1 MTLNKKQKVSP
12 RQDKRQK
19 PRLLNERYALSG
31 EPISGG
37 ISDVY
42 QAVDLL
48 NDQRKVAI
56 KLFRNKELKSEILQE
71 SYRRELQALSDLT
84 HPNIIELFD
93 HGIDIETNRYY
104 LVLEWIKNDLTS
116 QFEWSRGKQWKT
128 FYQDFGKP
136 ILEALAFA
144 HSNSYVHR
152 DIKPTNI
159 LVQEDFTVKI
169 ADFGIAKIKNLL
181 YPGVTLAQFAT
192 MPYAPPEFDDG
203 SYTYTR
209 DVFAFGVLALE
220 CLSSGNIQTHADL
233 HPALESLSIH
243 KEIKDILAK
252 AMHLDNP
259 SVRPENAAVLL
270 AQLNN
275 VEARQRNVASK
286 KKIPVTPLNK
296 PIAAL
301 KIEFGIE
308 DERKILDIINAELQ
322 NAYIKRAPQREPER
336 TEGFSNREQ
345 FYLIGASLSFRVA
358 VDSKEKNK
366 FVIISTTTRMA
377 PSKLEDRKEDA
388 MECPYSFSCASTI
401 SHLNS
406 KQTIDDLLM
415 EFAEWELEQKVKI
428 EERREL
434 QIYQKWHNILQAKS
448 ELENI
453 QRTPLKYKGLRFL
466 EGHDYV
472 IFQLIAT
479 PEDEDIVGQNRVMK
493 FGDNKYLSGTVDS
506 LKNKDLILSI
516 TRFNGRPDEVP
527 LSGILQLD
535 TFATQTA
542 IERQRKAL
550 DAIRYGRSINSRLG
564 QLLIHPENVQVPN
577 SKKLEFIQSD
587 IDDNK
592 QSAVS
597 AAVGMGELFVV
608 EGPPGTGKTTFI
620 TEVVLQELLLNP
632 NAKILLTS
640 QTHVALDNALERI
653 LKLRTGLRIIRIGHE
668 DDSRI
673 SPSVSSLLMS
683 NQLEAWRSEAITKG
697 KSFLEK
703 YARRSSVS
711 KREVDIGIELEK
723 LAIIKRRLLECENQK
738 AELRYKLDNMDQ
750 SFSEEN
756 PQSKIAELQ
765 FEIRQLKRG
774 KENVEQKLR
783 SLEDISSELVKMEAD
798 DIDKWA
804 KAYIPMGSEGEALKK
819 LFSLHAEWEMR
830 FGRSNEFNAALIAS
844 AQVIAGTCLGFM
856 RVKGIEDVDFDLCI
870 VDEAS
875 IATPTE
881 ALVPLSRS
889 RKAILVGDRYQ
900 LSPFQDPELRN
911 SGLLEKYNL
920 DIKDQKQTLFNQ
932 LLDGMPSEA
941 KVALEVQY
949 RMVKP
954 IGNLISQCFYGGM
967 LKSARESIDK
977 DLLDVFKK
985 PVLWSTT
992 ARSSDRLEKKVGS
1005 TFVNLY
1011 EVRIIHDL
1019 LYRINTVAAKKEKKY
1034 SVAVLTGYSAQ
1045 KRALEQAV
1053 ASEKSHWKAIQDLQ
1067 INTIDAFQGRE
1078 ADILIFSVTRSSD
1091 SGSLGFLKEM
1101 ERVNVALSRGRF
1113 YLGIIGDHLFCRNV
1127 HGDNPLK
1134 KVIEYIESNNADCI
1148 LTEINK

>member
-56 KLFRNKELKSEILQE
+56 KLFRNKELKNEILQE
-71 SYRRELQALSDLT
+71 SYRREIQALTDLN
-84 HPNIIELFD
+84 HPNIIELLD
-93 HGIDIETNRYY
+93 HGIDTETNGHY
-104 LVLEWIKNDLTS
+104 LVLEWVASNLS
-116 QFEWSRGKQWKT
+116 SYFEWTRNKSWSL
-128 FYQDFGKP
+128 FYREIGKP

-152 DIKPTNI
+152 DIKPSNVLMSKDT
-159 LVQEDFTVKI
+159 EDTVIKI
-169 ADFGIAKIKNLL
+169 ADFGIAKIKNFL

-192 MPYAPPEFDDG
+192 MPYAPPELDDG
-203 SYTYTR
+203 AYTYTR
-209 DVFAFGVLALE
+209 DVFAFAVLVLE

-233 HPALESLSIH
+233 HPALESLNIH
-243 KEIKDILAK
+243 KEIKDILSK

-345 FYLIGASLSFRVA
+345 FYLIGASLSFRAA

-366 FVIISTTTRMA
+366 FVIISTARMA
-377 PSKLEDRKEDA
+377 PSKLEDIKEDA
-388 MECPYSFSCASTI
+388 MECPYSFSCASPI

-434 QIYQKWHNILQAKS
+434 QIYQKWHNLLQAKS

-479 PEDEDIVGQNRVMK
+479 PEDEDIVGQDRVMK
-493 FGDNKYLSGTVDS
+493 FGDNKYLSGIVDS
-506 LKNKDLILSI
+506 LKNKDLIVSI
-516 TRFNGRPDEVP
+516 TRFNGQPDEVP

-564 QLLIHPENVQVPN
+564 HLLIHPESVQVP
-577 SKKLEFIQSD
+577 KLKQLEFVQSN
-587 IDDNK
+587 IDDSK
-592 QSAVS
+592 RSAVS

-620 TEVVLQELLLNP
+620 TEAVLQELLLNP

-653 LKLRTGLRIIRIGHE
+653 LKLRTGLRIIRIGRE
-668 DDSRI
+668 GDPRI
-673 SPSVSSLLMS
+673 SPSVFPLLMS

-738 AELRYKLDNMDQ
+738 AELRYNLDNMDQ
-750 SFSEEN
+750 SFSDEN

-765 FEIRQLKRG
+765 FEIRQLKHK
-774 KENVEQKLR
+774 KENVEQKLQ
-783 SLEDISSELVKMEAD
+783 SLENNISELINMEAD

-881 ALVPLSRS
+881 ALVPISRS

-932 LLDGMPSEA
+932 LLDGIPSEA
-941 KVALEVQY
+941 KVALEIQY

-992 ARSSDRLEKKVGS
+992 A
-1005 TFVNLY
+1005 
-1011 EVRIIHDL
+1011 
-1019 LYRINTVAAKKEKKY
+1019 
-1034 SVAVLTGYSAQ
+1034 SVVS
-1045 KRALEQAV
+1045 
-1053 ASEKSHWKAIQDLQ
+1053 
-1067 INTIDAFQGRE
+1067 
-1078 ADILIFSVTRSSD
+1078 
-1091 SGSLGFLKEM
+1091 
-1101 ERVNVALSRGRF
+1101 
-1113 YLGIIGDHLFCRNV
+1113 
-1127 HGDNPLK
+1127 P
-1134 KVIEYIESNNADCI
+1134 
-1148 LTEINK
+1148 